1 MRSKTAQVLL
11 DSARLVRTLTVE
23 RDNALAKVAEAQLKE
38 AAYIRR
44 VQAEKV
50 AMQMHQKGINTDIEF
65 PSLVSSLEK
74 AAEEGKLATIEEAVG
89 MVGPDMSF
97 KTASIHDMPMGGAPG
112 TDLERFLLG
121 SIG

>member
-11 DSARLVRTLTVE
+11 DSARLVRTLTNE
-23 RDNALAKVAEAQLKE
+23 RDAALAKVAEAQLKE

-44 VQAEKV
+44 TQAEKV

-74 AAEEGKLATIEEAVG
+74 AAEEGRLATIEEAVD

-97 KTASIHDMPMGGAPG
+97 KTASIHDTPMGGAAG
-112 TDLERFLLG
+112 MDLERYLLG

>member
-50 AMQMHQKGINTDIEF
+50 AVQMHQKGINTDIEF
-65 PSLVSSLEK
+65 PTLISSLEK

-89 MVGPDMSF
+89 MVGPDMGF